1 MFGHFFYVHR
11 VVAFTFLG
19 PPDSASAWQVHHRD
33 GDPMNNRLDN
43 LTYVSQSENVQH
55 SYDSNPFR
63 GSSRTALST
72 PVVWRKLATLQ
83 NWTESPSITSAAK
96 SLGLSPYLVTK
107 HCRSGI
113 PFKGYQLKFG
123 ASSEPLRLPGEEW
136 LPMKNPLTGHVVE
149 GRQVSSFGRLR
160 SSTGLVTRGCKTHSG
175 YFTAALREDY
185 QRYQTLVH
193 RLVAYAFLG
202 PPPTSQHTQVN
213 HKDLNRSNNCVE
225 NLEYVTPSENVRHFH
240 ATLGY
245 QNGKESGA
253 VPVLAR
259 PYGSGDSWI
268 GFPSMLEAAK
278 VLGINRHSI
287 SKCTKGLAKR
297 AGTHEFR
304 LAETDQ
310 PNRLQ
315 GEKWRVGRLLVS
327 EVPKACFSSKNFE
340 SSGAQP
346 QVAGVFE
353 GDEIVSVNGEPAASV
368 EKKILAEGDPWN
380 ACSSSKPRHPVGSKG
395 KGSRHVS
402 FLVPFVGIREQL
414 REGLPWISIGILTL
428 LAGVSLV
435 LLFTGWTVACLNDG
449 GSTGK
454 MLLVANLLC
463 AFILLVPQGLP
474 AEMMLLFIGAI
485 CCFFGILQPKELF
498 AGCASDAVVTL
509 ALLFPIMR
517 AMGDTGVPERFIGCV
532 LGTAQGPRSL
542 IFRMFFAVALLSGF
556 FNNTPI
562 VVMMVPLLQSLCLRQ
577 GVPCQA
583 VLMPLSFAAQA
594 GGSLTKMGSSI
605 NFVADAVFQPY
616 GYKIGFFT
624 LTSGC
629 FFICLL
635 GAAYCSLLGPKI
647 LESAQPGANSE
658 TSARNGGGENHFK
671 VAFKASEHGP
681 LIGATLEDLGLH
693 RIPGVNEIA
702 LHRDWLRRGIELRS
716 AFSASREEAEEH
728 QLSAEDLIQVTCS
741 AEGVAQ
747 LRHVR
752 GLELCNDFELS
763 LLGSMR
769 RKRCLCE
776 AAVKETLVGS
786 TIDARRWKSELRC
799 AVVASRGDAAE
810 TESAPGAAP
819 GTGTVGA
826 RATQSFNGYVIQ
838 SGDVLLLETFKEMV
852 GSDIWVENF
861 GVVRLVP
868 NSAPPRRG
876 KPADSLR
883 AVFIVVGLLAM
894 IIIASCGDKA
904 PSLPLMAVIFLCG
917 IIMVK
922 GLKLEEVYQEINGQ
936 VLLTIVGALALGRA
950 LEVSCLANCMAQCII
965 AVTKPIGT
973 VAVKAGIYAA
983 TIGLGQFLNSAAN
996 VAIMGKRLGSR

>member
-1 MFGHFFYVHR
+1 MAH
-11 VVAFTFLG
+11 
-19 PPDSASAWQVHHRD
+19 
-33 GDPMNNRLDN
+33 
-43 LTYVSQSENVQH
+43 
-55 SYDSNPFR
+55 
-63 GSSRTALST
+63 
-72 PVVWRKLATLQ
+72 
-83 NWTESPSITSAAK
+83 
-96 SLGLSPYLVTK
+96 
-107 HCRSGI
+107 
-113 PFKGYQLKFG
+113 
-123 ASSEPLRLPGEEW
+123 
-136 LPMKNPLTGHVVE
+136 
-149 GRQVSSFGRLR
+149 
-160 SSTGLVTRGCKTHSG
+160 
-175 YFTAALREDY
+175 
-185 QRYQTLVH
+185 
-193 RLVAYAFLG
+193 
-202 PPPTSQHTQVN
+202 
-213 HKDLNRSNNCVE
+213 
-225 NLEYVTPSENVRHFH
+225 
-240 ATLGY
+240 
-245 QNGKESGA
+245 
-253 VPVLAR
+253 
-259 PYGSGDSWI
+259 GSGGS
-268 GFPSMLEAAK
+268 GG
-278 VLGINRHSI
+278 V
-287 SKCTKGLAKR
+287 R
-297 AGTHEFR
+297 A
-304 LAETDQ
+304 
-310 PNRLQ
+310 
-315 GEKWRVGRLLVS
+315 
-327 EVPKACFSSKNFE
+327 
-340 SSGAQP
+340 
-346 QVAGVFE
+346 
-353 GDEIVSVNGEPAASV
+353 
-368 EKKILAEGDPWN
+368 
-380 ACSSSKPRHPVGSKG
+380 
-395 KGSRHVS
+395 SRHVS

-414 REGLPWISIGILTL
+414 RGGLPWISIGILTL
-428 LAGVSLV
+428 LAGLSLV

-532 LGTAQGPRSL
+532 LGMANGPRSL

-624 LTSGC
+624 LTLGC
-629 FFICLL
+629 CFICFL

-647 LESAQPGANSE
+647 LKPAESGADGS
-658 TSARNGGGENHFK
+658 SARNGGGENHFK

-716 AFSASREEAEEH
+716 AFSASREEAEER
-728 QLSAEDLIQVTCS
+728 QLGAEDLIQVTCS
-741 AEGVAQ
+741 AEAVAQ

-776 AAVKETLVGS
+776 VVVKESLVGS

-799 AVVASRGDAAE
+799 AVVASRGAE
-810 TESAPGAAP
+810 TESAPAAE

-838 SGDVLLLETFKEMV
+838 SGDILLLETFQEMV

-894 IIIASCGDKA
+894 IIIASCGEKA

-965 AVTKPIGT
+965 AVTKPVGT

-996 VAIMGKRLGSR
+996 VAIMGKIAIPIAHSMTIPVGEMSLIVTYAASACYTAPYGYQTNTLVLKAGGYAWGDFIKFGGALQLLHMCLVVAMAAWCAKFSPE